1 MCQRVFVFPGPRPF
15 AWPPILSQVPSL
27 YLPVLAPNLYLPALA
42 ANLHLP
48 AMAPNLSLPAVEWGN
63 YGYSYHPNIYADYS
77 IFVATTAVN
86 NILTRI

>member
-27 YLPVLAPNLYLPALA
+27 
-42 ANLHLP
+42 HLP
-48 AMAPNLSLPAVEWGN
+48 AMAPNLYLPAVEWGN